1 MGSVLLKVVGI
12 LCRTLLDTY
21 VAQIH
26 EQGIALV
33 HFGVA
38 RNFCLTLPH
47 DIPDS
52 STCVLSEGA
61 GLDTI
66 ERAPS
71 VLHLE
76 LPRMAVRASNSNSY
90 SCNKTGCYLTVVPS
104 VLCGAL
110 HVMKWPH
117 LHAVHR

>member
-33 HFGVA
+33 HSGVA

-66 ERAPS
+66 EREHPACYI
-71 VLHLE
+71 
-76 LPRMAVRASNSNSY
+76 SN
-90 SCNKTGCYLTVVPS
+90 CPEWQFGPVIPIAIPVTRL
-104 VLCGAL
+104 GAT
-110 HVMKWPH
+110 
-117 LHAVHR
+117 